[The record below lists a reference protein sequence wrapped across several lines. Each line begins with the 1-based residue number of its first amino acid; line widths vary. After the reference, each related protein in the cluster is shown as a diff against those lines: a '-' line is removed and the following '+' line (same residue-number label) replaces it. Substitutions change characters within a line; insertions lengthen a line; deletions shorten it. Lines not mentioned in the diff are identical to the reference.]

1 MIWNSYFIID
11 FFPQPCFRCINS
23 LFLPIMVLQATT
35 TKALVI
41 FCILLLS
48 FQANAQ
54 VQFACFAGAQT
65 TSARYLVKDIKQP
78 NKYKPGTMAGVAA
91 KVEFDNQLYFFP
103 SVYYML
109 KGYKVT
115 LNNPAFPPS
124 ELAKS
129 VDATIHTIEVAPL
142 FQIDFNKKISH
153 FFVRFGTSVDYAF
166 HGTQSI
172 DTSHIAGVRQT
183 VYRPMVFAFTEYGR
197 FTAQGNLHFGYE
209 TGKGLMAFAFYE
221 RGFGSMNNHDGGP
234 QIFHRIIGLSVGWLF
249 GENPL
254 AGETKK

>member
-1 MIWNSYFIID
+1 MVSKA
-11 FFPQPCFRCINS
+11 IN
-23 LFLPIMVLQATT
+23 
-35 TKALVI
+35 TKVLVI
-41 FCILLLS
+41 LCFLFFS
-48 FQANAQ
+48 FGANAQ
-54 VQFACFAGAQT
+54 VQFACFAGGQA
-65 TSARYLVKDIKQP
+65 TSARYLVNGIKQP

-103 SVYYML
+103 SVFYML

-153 FFVRFGTSVDYAF
+153 LFVRFGPSIDVAF

-172 DTSHIAGVRQT
+172 DTSHISGVRQT
-183 VYRPMVFAFTEYGR
+183 IYRPMVFAFTEYGR
-197 FTAQGNLHFGYE
+197 FTAQANLHFGYE
-209 TGKGLMAFAFYE
+209 TGKGLMLFAFYE

-234 QIFHRIIGLSVGWLF
+234 KIFHRIIGLSAGWLF
-249 GENPL
+249 GKNPL
-254 AGETKK
+254 ANTGGAKK